1 MISKRQ
7 GILVGII
14 TGVLVLAGFL
24 FYHFFPTI
32 WGSILYPL
40 GYQDIIVKYANQN
53 QIEPSLVAGIIY
65 TESHYNPEATSRV
78 GAKGLMQLMP
88 ATAKSISEQLGE
100 EKMGDLFDPDTNIR
114 YGTFYIAQK
123 IRDFEGN
130 VNAALAAYNGGPA
143 VGSRYVISRE
153 AGIPRETQGFI
164 KTVTAA
170 KEEYAHLYGQNL
182 DNNVAQKM
190 KKNQSQSWI
199 VKFFSVF
206 KF

>member
-1 MISKRQ
+1 MGLIFTV
-7 GILVGII
+7 ILVVG
-14 TGVLVLAGFL
+14 LL
-24 FYHFFPTI
+24 FYIFFPTI
-32 WGSILYPL
+32 WGSVLYPL
-40 GYQDIIVKYANQN
+40 KYQDIITKYAGQY
-53 QIEPSLVAGIIY
+53 QIEPSLVAGIVY

-88 ATAKSISEQLGE
+88 ATARSISEQLGE

-123 IRDFEGN
+123 IKDYEGN

-153 AGIPRETQGFI
+153 ASIPNETKNFI
-164 KTVTAA
+164 KIVNNA
-170 KEEYAHLYGQNL
+170 KDKYTQLYGQNL
-182 DNNVAQKM
+182 DTNVAEKM
-190 KKNQSQSWI
+190 KKDQTNWFQK
-199 VKFFSVF
+199 VFSIF